1 MPLSIKYSIVR
12 KICTSYRRPFSE
24 TAYIT
29 YQRSIR
35 IQNTGVHGDVV
46 RQNSTGIKV
55 RHGCLTL
62 CRRICAIDPGSKT
75 VEVVSIAYLERISGC
90 SGVRKHV

>member
-12 KICTSYRRPFSE
+12 KIYTSYRRPFSE

-46 RQNSTGIKV
+46 HKNCICRSILRRAVGQRSVDKTGKPIE
-55 RHGCLTL
+55 LFSSPNL
-62 CRRICAIDPGSKT
+62 IRIC
-75 VEVVSIAYLERISGC
+75 
-90 SGVRKHV
+90 